1 MYNYH
6 IEILGNKTLKQ
17 EWLEKEIISS
27 EINWD
32 RVRSFY
38 SIG

>member
-17 EWLEKEIISS
+17 EWPERKNNQRDKL
-27 EINWD
+27 
-32 RVRSFY
+32 
-38 SIG
+38 G